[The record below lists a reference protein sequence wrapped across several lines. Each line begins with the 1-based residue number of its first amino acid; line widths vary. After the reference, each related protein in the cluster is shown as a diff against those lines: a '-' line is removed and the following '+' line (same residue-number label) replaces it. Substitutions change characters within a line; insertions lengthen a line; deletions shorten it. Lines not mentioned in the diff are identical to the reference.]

1 MRDFL
6 KIEGRVA
13 VVTGGARGIG
23 LAITRALIDHGV
35 RVHVFDVSPG
45 GEDDAVPYA
54 FHQVDIAD
62 SASVANAAAKL
73 PPDVSLLVNN
83 AGITR
88 DRSAVNMSDDEWDSV
103 LSVNLTGA
111 FHMVRALAPA
121 MRKAGYGRIVNITSI
136 NGIRGKF
143 GQANY
148 CASKAGLIGLTKT
161 LARELGPRGVTVNA
175 VAPGMVMTDM
185 ALALPAEIVDKAKA
199 ESVLPALATP
209 EDVANAVL
217 FLLSDAARGI
227 TGEVIR
233 VDAGQYI

>member
-1 MRDFL
+1 MGDFL
-6 KIEGRVA
+6 NLGGKIA

-35 RVHVFDVSPG
+35 RVHVFDVAPG
-45 GEDDAVPYA
+45 EEDDPPPYT
-54 FHQVDIAD
+54 FHAVDIAD
-62 SASVANAAAKL
+62 SASVAAAVAAL
-73 PPDVSLLVNN
+73 PDGVSLLVNN

-88 DRSAVNMSDDEWDSV
+88 DRSMVNMSDEEWNAV

-111 FHMVRALAPA
+111 FHVTRALAPA

-161 LARELGPRGVTVNA
+161 MARELGPKGITVNA
-175 VAPGMVMTDM
+175 VAPGMVMTEM
-185 ALALPAEIVDKAKA
+185 ARALPPEFVDKAKA
-199 ESVLPALATP
+199 EAVLPELATP
-209 EDVANAVL
+209 GDIANTVL
-217 FLLSDAARGI
+217 FLLSDAARRI

-233 VDAGQYI
+233 VDAGQYV